1 MISLGFLEDSGLGN
15 DEDVSNPENMVSDEV
30 GQEGS

>member
-15 DEDVSNPENMVSDEV
+15 DEDVSSPENMASDEV